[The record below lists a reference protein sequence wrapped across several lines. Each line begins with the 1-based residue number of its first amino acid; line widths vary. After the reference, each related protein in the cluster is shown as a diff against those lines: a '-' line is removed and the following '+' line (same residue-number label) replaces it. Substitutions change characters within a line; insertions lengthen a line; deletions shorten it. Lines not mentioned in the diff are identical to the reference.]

1 MIILVMGVTG
11 AGKTTIGS
19 LLAQQL
25 DWEFVDADSFHSPE
39 NVEKIRQGIALS
51 DADRAPWLRAIRDA
65 ILKWIAERKN
75 VVLACSALKRE
86 YREERVV
93 GPEVKV
99 VYLKGSFEL
108 ISSRLRARHGHFAP
122 EKLLGSQVEAWEEPV
137 DAVSVAVSGGSVGVA
152 AVMVVWGAISS
163 AMVLISGPRSFYALR
178 FLLGAA
184 EAGFFPGMILYLKNW
199 FPARAR
205 ARAVALFMTAG
216 PIAGVVG
223 GPISGALLGLHS
235 QHISGWQWLF
245 LIEGLPAVLLGIVVL
260 VFLTDYPEAADWLND
275 EERAC
280 LIEILKSE
288 QEPPSRNAALA
299 EVFSAFSN
307 WKIWLLII
315 VYFGATTCAY
325 GLSLWLPNLI
335 HNVSKAGNFGIG
347 LLSTIPYIATAVAM
361 VLVGVH
367 SDRTGERRWHLALSA
382 FGGAIGLWC
391 AAFATST
398 LPQIVFLSLA
408 LLSAFSM
415 MGPFWATSTSLL
427 SGTAAAAGIA
437 LINSFGN
444 LGGFFGPYVIGVVR
458 NATGDFRGGLVIAG
472 AMLAVSG
479 GVAIAVSEI
488 SPAEKHMSKA

>member
-1 MIILVMGVTG
+1 
-11 AGKTTIGS
+11 
-19 LLAQQL
+19 
-25 DWEFVDADSFHSPE
+25 
-39 NVEKIRQGIALS
+39 
-51 DADRAPWLRAIRDA
+51 
-65 ILKWIAERKN
+65 
-75 VVLACSALKRE
+75 
-86 YREERVV
+86 
-93 GPEVKV
+93 
-99 VYLKGSFEL
+99 
-108 ISSRLRARHGHFAP
+108 
-122 EKLLGSQVEAWEEPV
+122 
-137 DAVSVAVSGGSVGVA
+137 
-152 AVMVVWGAISS
+152 MVVWGAISS

-245 LIEGLPAVLLGIVVL
+245 LIEGLPAVLLGVVVF

-280 LIEILKSE
+280 LIEVLSRE
-288 QEPPSRNAALA
+288 QESHLGPAPR
-299 EVFSAFSN
+299 EVFSAFTN
-307 WKIWLLII
+307 RKIWLLII
-315 VYFGATTCAY
+315 VYFGATTCTY

-347 LLSTIPYIATAVAM
+347 LLSTIPYIATALAM
-361 VLVGVH
+361 VLVGMH
-367 SDRTGERRWHLALSA
+367 SDCTRERRWHLALSA
-382 FGGAIGLWC
+382 FAGAIGLWC

-398 LPQIVFLSLA
+398 VPQIVFLSLA

-427 SGTAAAAGIA
+427 SGTAAAAGLA

-444 LGGFFGPYVIGVVR
+444 LGGFFGAYLIVVVCKG
-458 NATGDFRGGLVIAG
+458 TGGFWVCFVIAD
-472 AMLAVSG
+472 
-479 GVAIAVSEI
+479 
-488 SPAEKHMSKA
+488 

>member
-1 MIILVMGVTG
+1 MDLAIKPDLEAAVITKLTRRLLPFLFLLYIVAYLDRINVGFAALQMQKQFGFSDAVYGLG
-11 AGKTTIGS
+11 AGVFFAGYFFFQVPS
-19 LLAQQL
+19 NLALAQ
-25 DWEFVDADSFHSPE
+25 VGP
-39 NVEKIRQGIALS
+39 R
-51 DADRAPWLRAIRDA
+51 R
-65 ILKWIAERKN
+65 WIA
-75 VVLACSALKRE
+75 AL
-86 YREERVV
+86 
-93 GPEVKV
+93 
-99 VYLKGSFEL
+99 
-108 ISSRLRARHGHFAP
+108 
-122 EKLLGSQVEAWEEPV
+122 
-137 DAVSVAVSGGSVGVA
+137 
-152 AVMVVWGAISS
+152 MVVWGAISS
-163 AMVLISGPRSFYALR
+163 AMVFISGPRSFYALR
-178 FLLGAA
+178 FFLGAA

-205 ARAVALFMTAG
+205 AKAVALFMTAG
-216 PIAGVVG
+216 PIAGVMG

-235 QHISGWQWLF
+235 RHISGWQWLF
-245 LIEGLPAVLLGIVVL
+245 LIEGLPAVLLGIVVF
-260 VFLTDYPEAADWLND
+260 VFLTDYPEAAAWLND
-275 EERAC
+275 EERAR
-280 LIEILKSE
+280 LIEVLSRE
-288 QEPPSRNAALA
+288 QESHPGPAPR
-299 EVFSAFSN
+299 EVFSAFAN

-335 HNVSKAGNFGIG
+335 HNVSKVGNFGVG
-347 LLSTIPYIATAVAM
+347 LLSTIPYLATAVAM
-361 VLVGVH
+361 VLVGMH

-382 FGGAIGLWC
+382 FAGAIGLWC

-398 LPQIVFLSLA
+398 VPQIVFLSLA

-479 GVAIAVSEI
+479 GLAIAVRETKPTLGSQPELGG
-488 SPAEKHMSKA
+488 KLTNVR

>member
-1 MIILVMGVTG
+1 MDVAIKPDLEAAVIAKLTRRLLPFLFLLYIVAYLDRINVGFAALQMQKQFGFSDAVYGLG
-11 AGKTTIGS
+11 AGVFFAGYFFFQVPS
-19 LLAQQL
+19 NLAL
-25 DWEFVDADSFHSPE
+25 ARVGP
-39 NVEKIRQGIALS
+39 R
-51 DADRAPWLRAIRDA
+51 R
-65 ILKWIAERKN
+65 WIA
-75 VVLACSALKRE
+75 AL
-86 YREERVV
+86 
-93 GPEVKV
+93 
-99 VYLKGSFEL
+99 
-108 ISSRLRARHGHFAP
+108 
-122 EKLLGSQVEAWEEPV
+122 
-137 DAVSVAVSGGSVGVA
+137 
-152 AVMVVWGAISS
+152 MVVWGAISS
-163 AMVLISGPRSFYALR
+163 AMVFISGPRSFYALR

-299 EVFSAFSN
+299 EVFSAFTN

-315 VYFGATTCAY
+315 VYFGATTCTY

-382 FGGAIGLWC
+382 FSGAIGLWC

-398 LPQIVFLSLA
+398 VPQIVFLSLA

-415 MGPFWATSTSLL
+415 MGPFWATSTALL

-479 GVAIAVSEI
+479 GLAIAVSEI

>member
-1 MIILVMGVTG
+1 MDLAIKPDLEAAVIAKLTRRLLPFLFLLYIVAYLDRINVGFAALQMQKQFGFSDAVYGLG
-11 AGKTTIGS
+11 AGVFFAGYCFFQVPS
-19 LLAQQL
+19 NLAL
-25 DWEFVDADSFHSPE
+25 AGVGP
-39 NVEKIRQGIALS
+39 R
-51 DADRAPWLRAIRDA
+51 R
-65 ILKWIAERKN
+65 WIA
-75 VVLACSALKRE
+75 AL
-86 YREERVV
+86 
-93 GPEVKV
+93 
-99 VYLKGSFEL
+99 
-108 ISSRLRARHGHFAP
+108 
-122 EKLLGSQVEAWEEPV
+122 
-137 DAVSVAVSGGSVGVA
+137 
-152 AVMVVWGAISS
+152 MVVWGAISS

-205 ARAVALFMTAG
+205 AKAVALFMTAG

-235 QHISGWQWLF
+235 HHISGWQWLF
-245 LIEGLPAVLLGIVVL
+245 LIEGLPAVLLGIIVF
-260 VFLTDYPEAADWLND
+260 VFLTDYPEAAAWLND

-280 LIEILKSE
+280 LIEVLSRE
-288 QEPPSRNAALA
+288 QESHPRPATR
-299 EVFSAFSN
+299 EVFSAFTN
-307 WKIWLLII
+307 RKIWLLII

-361 VLVGVH
+361 VLVGLH

-382 FGGAIGLWC
+382 FSGAIGLWC

-398 LPQIVFLSLA
+398 VPQTAFLSLA

-415 MGPFWATSTSLL
+415 MGPFWATSTALL

-444 LGGFFGPYVIGVVR
+444 HGGFFGPYVIGVVR
-458 NATGDFRGGLVIAG
+458 NATGDFRGGLIIAG

-488 SPAEKHMSKA
+488 SPAKKHMRKTAM

>member
-1 MIILVMGVTG
+1 VFF
-11 AGKTTIGS
+11 AGYFFFQVPS
-19 LLAQQL
+19 NLAL
-25 DWEFVDADSFHSPE
+25 ARVGP
-39 NVEKIRQGIALS
+39 R
-51 DADRAPWLRAIRDA
+51 R
-65 ILKWIAERKN
+65 WIA
-75 VVLACSALKRE
+75 AL
-86 YREERVV
+86 
-93 GPEVKV
+93 
-99 VYLKGSFEL
+99 
-108 ISSRLRARHGHFAP
+108 
-122 EKLLGSQVEAWEEPV
+122 
-137 DAVSVAVSGGSVGVA
+137 
-152 AVMVVWGAISS
+152 MVVWGAISS

-245 LIEGLPAVLLGIVVL
+245 LIEGLPAVLLGIL
-260 VFLTDYPEAADWLND
+260 VFGFLTDYPEAADWLND
-275 EERAC
+275 GERAC
-280 LIEILKSE
+280 LIEVLSRE
-288 QEPPSRNAALA
+288 QESRLGPAPR
-299 EVFSAFSN
+299 EVFSAFTN
-307 WKIWLLII
+307 RKIWLLII
-315 VYFGATTCAY
+315 VYFGATTCTY

-382 FGGAIGLWC
+382 FSGAIGLWC

-398 LPQIVFLSLA
+398 VPQIVFLSLA

-415 MGPFWATSTSLL
+415 MGPFWATSTALL

-458 NATGDFRGGLVIAG
+458 NATGDFRGGLIIAG

-479 GVAIAVSEI
+479 GLAIAVSEI
-488 SPAEKHMSKA
+488 KPLRST